1 MLGHRDQETV
11 STVLYIYGFLALA
24 LVITLPYPFKRG
36 EGLLDALL
44 HSGDFRCGRIPKI
57 NHFPPL
63 KSFCV
68 AISSGFDNPH
78 MWCVNIETTKDFLR
92 SYVYQNNCSDRS
104 MEV

>member
-24 LVITLPYPFKRG
+24 LLITLPILLREERG
-36 EGLLDALL
+36 CWMPCCIQVILDAVEFLKSTTSLPLNRSVSRYLLDLITL
-44 HSGDFRCGRIPKI
+44 TCGVLTLKQQRI
-57 NHFPPL
+57 F
-63 KSFCV
+63 F
-68 AISSGFDNPH
+68 
-78 MWCVNIETTKDFLR
+78 R